1 MQPVVRRDDQNGQ
14 PVLLQALK
22 FTYAAVTQSDGI
34 TMSAN
39 VYTYSGG
46 PGLKGRQNPRTRRL
60 LLRVRPVSDKSQL
73 QIVVRGQRERAQAG
87 CAIYT
92 KDWLSDQFQYLGRT
106 DWSGQLPIAAPPVR
120 VSVMPA
126 SVKAERASQLRS
138 ARESAI
144 QQARSEYQQKLQQAE
159 AQQKVLP
166 PFDVST
172 VVVPEVPV
180 DPATLV
186 TLNAPLLQIYV
197 KSGDRVSARLP
208 FVPGLVGTEVAE
220 LNDDSLQL
228 QAESMVRGF
237 QGEILDLVGQR
248 NLLSARVR
256 LHISQGQLDQ
266 AAKRMDQLRGLKD
279 FNQMNDQLSLV
290 QRNILE
296 RLDAGGV
303 RSAQTQIDRM
313 FKSTRD
319 LLQKF
324 LQDQIVTETDDA
336 LRQAVAAGASG
347 GSSGP

>member
-1 MQPVVRRDDQNGQ
+1 
-14 PVLLQALK
+14 
-22 FTYAAVTQSDGI
+22 
-34 TMSAN
+34 
-39 VYTYSGG
+39 
-46 PGLKGRQNPRTRRL
+46 
-60 LLRVRPVSDKSQL
+60 
-73 QIVVRGQRERAQAG
+73 
-87 CAIYT
+87 
-92 KDWLSDQFQYLGRT
+92 
-106 DWSGQLPIAAPPVR
+106 
-120 VSVMPA
+120 MPA